1 MSSNAPPGGGPGATV
16 IATSHGNQP
25 APAAPAPAD
34 DKLLPNG
41 QPAPAAPAQPAA
53 PAAPPAADALS
64 LEPAAPAQPAAPAN
78 AAPTAVSIPD
88 YGDNG
93 LNIAAEYFVNTVGL
107 DIDSRELT
115 EAAKGNFALLEAKL
129 EVLGDKAKG
138 SAPIL
143 ALAKESIARV
153 TAAETAAH
161 AANVAAVH
169 EAVGGAE
176 NWAAIQQFARAN
188 LPADQLKQAGE
199 SLSAGGFGAQATA
212 RYLMALAQ
220 ANPATTVKGAPAT
233 NAAAPAASING
244 VAPLTKEQYR
254 AEYRKLVAEKGIRG
268 AANSEELRALNAR
281 VIH

>member
-1 MSSNAPPGGGPGATV
+1 M
-16 IATSHGNQP
+16 
-25 APAAPAPAD
+25 
-34 DKLLPNG
+34 
-41 QPAPAAPAQPAA
+41 
-53 PAAPPAADALS
+53 
-64 LEPAAPAQPAAPAN
+64 
-78 AAPTAVSIPD
+78 SIPD

-153 TAAETAAH
+153 TAAATAAH

>member
-16 IATSHGNQP
+16 IATSNGNQP
-25 APAAPAPAD
+25 APPAPAPVD

-41 QPAPAAPAQPAA
+41 QPAAPAQPAA
-53 PAAPPAADALS
+53 PTAPPAADALS

-78 AAPTAVSIPD
+78 AAPTVTVPD

-153 TAAETAAH
+153 TAAATAAH
-161 AANVAAVH
+161 TANVAAVH

-188 LPADQLKQAGE
+188 LPADQLKQASE

-212 RYLMALAQ
+212 RYLMAMAQ

-233 NAAAPAASING
+233 NAAAPTASING

-268 AANSEELRALNAR
+268 AAHSEELRALNAR